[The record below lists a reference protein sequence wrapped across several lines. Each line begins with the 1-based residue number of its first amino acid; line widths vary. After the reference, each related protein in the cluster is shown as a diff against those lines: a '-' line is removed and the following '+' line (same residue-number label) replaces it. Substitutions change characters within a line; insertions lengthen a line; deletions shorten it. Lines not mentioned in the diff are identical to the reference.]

1 MPYFG
6 LWYLPH
12 VLIVGLQIACA
23 VHVFRTGRPYWWLY
37 LIFFFPLVGCLVY
50 LVVEVVPD
58 MRRRGVA
65 LELPVSRQRSAKRL
79 IGQLK
84 EELEYSDTVDTR
96 VRLAR
101 GYLDAGRAA
110 DAVAA
115 LQPCLATAHRDDPC
129 VLFTL
134 AHAYFH
140 DGQYGEADKM
150 LAELVRIKAKDH
162 PHERALLQARIHEAV
177 GRTEDALKEYAD
189 LSRVFAGEEAT
200 CRHALLLKKSGQAEK
215 ANEVFR
221 AILAKAR
228 RADGFFRRRQQEW
241 IRIARRNVS

>member
-1 MPYFG
+1 MPYVG
-6 LWYLPH
+6 LYNLPYL
-12 VLIVGLQIACA
+12 LIVGLQIACA

-37 LIFFFPLVGCLVY
+37 VIFFFPFVGSIVY

-65 LELPVSRQRSAKRL
+65 IELPASRQRKAERL

-84 EELEYSDTVDTR
+84 DELDYSDTVDTR

-101 GYLDAGRAA
+101 ACLEAGRAA

-115 LQPCLATAHRDDPC
+115 LQPCFATAHRDDPV

-140 DGQYGEADKM
+140 NGQHGEAEKM
-150 LAELVRIKAKDH
+150 LAELTRVKAKDY
-162 PHERALLQARIHEAV
+162 PHERALLQARIHEAT
-177 GRTEDALKEYAD
+177 GRTDEALKEYAD
-189 LSRVFAGEEAT
+189 LARVFAGEEVP
-200 CRHALLLKKSGQAEK
+200 CRQALLLQKTGQAEK
-215 ANEVFR
+215 ANEIFR

-228 RADGFFRRRQQEW
+228 RADGFFRKRQQEW
-241 IRIARRNVS
+241 IRIARRSVA